1 MTHFSMVYSYKNK
14 T

>member
-1 MTHFSMVYSYKNK
+1 MVYSYKNK